1 MPRTR
6 TFLLLILPALLLGL
20 TSCISLAEDIT
31 PPPGY
36 QPPTAVPRTPTADAP
51 VYPVLP
57 PDPVRGEALYA
68 ENCVPCHGENGLGD
82 GPDASGL
89 PNPVA
94 PLGDPALARQAAPDD
109 WYLKVT
115 NGDLQRYMPPFGNLS
130 VSERWDVIAYAYT
143 LSTTPAEVARGQ
155 ELYAENCA
163 ECHGERGQG
172 DGPDAGSLSHSPVNF
187 TDQSFMGARSAADL
201 FESISY
207 GREDTEM
214 PDFSQLAEADRW
226 ALTAF
231 LRTLTFAEPAPESG
245 LTETPEGEA
254 SPEVM
259 PTPPDAE
266 SATPTPEAESPES
279 GTVTISVIA
288 VSDEPI
294 PTGTELTFHS
304 YDHETMTEV
313 YSTTAKIPEDG
324 TVKMEDV
331 LLSPGKFVFATV
343 EHEGVLYG
351 SDVVVVEPETTTL
364 DLTIHFYGRTTDPG
378 VLNAERLHIFFDFS
392 VPDTLGVF
400 VIYIFTNPSGKVLTA
415 DAPED
420 PAIAFTLPD
429 GAANLQY
436 DVGSGLVPIETP
448 DGFGV
453 QMVYPSSTEPYQ
465 VLYSFEMPYEKE
477 KVTFALPIA
486 MRTAAGIVL
495 VPEDGVKFK
504 SSQFEKAGMQNI
516 EGVSY
521 TLYNSDSLNPGD
533 SISMTVS
540 GKPANRPFGAA
551 GSSDTRTGLM
561 IGMIALGVA
570 LGGASMY
577 LWLRARADENDSA
590 DLETPAE
597 TPEDVL
603 DAIIALDDLFKDGEI
618 PEEAY
623 RQRRAAL
630 KAQLQKM
637 LDEKDDASK
646 GG

>member
-1 MPRTR
+1 M
-6 TFLLLILPALLLGL
+6 
-20 TSCISLAEDIT
+20 LA
-31 PPPGY
+31 
-36 QPPTAVPRTPTADAP
+36 
-51 VYPVLP
+51 
-57 PDPVRGEALYA
+57 
-68 ENCVPCHGENGLGD
+68 
-82 GPDASGL
+82 
-89 PNPVA
+89 
-94 PLGDPALARQAAPDD
+94 
-109 WYLKVT
+109 
-115 NGDLQRYMPPFGNLS
+115 
-130 VSERWDVIAYAYT
+130 
-143 LSTTPAEVARGQ
+143 
-155 ELYAENCA
+155 
-163 ECHGERGQG
+163 
-172 DGPDAGSLSHSPVNF
+172 
-187 TDQSFMGARSAADL
+187 
-201 FESISY
+201 
-207 GREDTEM
+207 
-214 PDFSQLAEADRW
+214 FSQLTEADRW
-226 ALTAF
+226 ALTSF
-231 LRTLTFAEPAPESG
+231 LRTLTFVEPASESG
-245 LTETPEGEA
+245 LTETPEEET
-254 SPEVM
+254 SPEIT
-259 PTPPDAE
+259 PTPLDAE
-266 SATPTPEAESPES
+266 SATPTSEAESPES

-294 PTGTELTFHS
+294 PVGAELTFHS
-304 YDHETMTEV
+304 YEHETMTEV
-313 YSTTAKIPEDG
+313 YSTTAEIPEDG
-324 TVKMEDV
+324 IVKMEDV
-331 LLSPGKFVFATV
+331 LLSPDQFVFATV
-343 EHEGVLYG
+343 EYEDVLYG

-453 QMVYPSSTEPYQ
+453 QMVYPSSTESYQ

-504 SSQFEKAGMQNI
+504 SNQFKDAGMQDI

-533 SISMTVS
+533 SVSMTVS
-540 GKPANRPFGAA
+540 GKPANRPSGAA
-551 GSSDTRTGLM
+551 GGSDTRTGLM

-577 LWLRARADENDSA
+577 LWLRTRAAEGDAENDSA

-637 LDEKDDASK
+637 LDEQDDASE